1 MASQSHNFCQM
12 NKLLPPLNPF
22 LFTQFLSKR
31 RFYCIFKRFSP
42 SPLQKHKFDSSSF
55 PERLHGSLWQFGSP
69 KIDRFGNFCGNYAR
83 ERPSRDQWFFDVLGY
98 RYFVKNPLMQC
109 DRKNKIREKINP
121 DDQIFAKKALHF
133 LHFLHR
139 FLSTPLKK

>member
-83 ERPSRDQWFFDVLGY
+83 ERPMPGPRRKRGLLIPLFNKQTTNKQTITKVIVSSNNLIRRLSVGY
-98 RYFVKNPLMQC
+98 HLL
-109 DRKNKIREKINP
+109 IRHP
-121 DDQIFAKKALHF
+121 
-133 LHFLHR
+133 
-139 FLSTPLKK
+139 